1 MQLADVNV
9 LVYAFRTDAPGHAE
23 HRRWFEGVVA
33 SREPFA
39 LSESVLASVL
49 RLVTNPRVFKV
60 ATPLA
65 EALAYVDAIRAQPR
79 AVIIRPG
86 DDHWAIFTA
95 LCRSSDARGNLVTD
109 AWLAALAIEHGCEL
123 MTADRDFARF
133 EGLRWRHPIAPSE
146 R

>member
-9 LVYAFRTDAPGHAE
+9 LVYAFRTDSPGHAE
-23 HRRWFEGVVA
+23 HRRWLDGVVA

-39 LSESVLASVL
+39 VAEGVLASVL

-65 EALAYVDAIRAQPR
+65 EALAYVEAILAQPR

-86 DDHWAIFTA
+86 EDHWAIFKA
-95 LCRSSDARGNLVTD
+95 LCRRSDTQGNIVTD

-123 MTADRDFARF
+123 ITADRDFARF
-133 EGLRWRHPIAPSE
+133 EGLRWRHLIAQG
-146 R
+146 